1 MKILIG
7 ITQDLQATKKTL
19 SAQYKN
25 LGVSTEAGPFMT
37 KEEALNWQ
45 AFMMKRRDN
54 YEEIKA
60 QSLQTSAGEGLWFG
74 ITVEKPK
81 LH

>member
-7 ITQDLQATKKTL
+7 ITQNLKETKETL
-19 SAQYKN
+19 SAQHKG
-25 LGVSTEAGPFMT
+25 LGTSTEAGPFMT

-45 AFMMKRRDN
+45 NFMMKRRDN

-60 QSLQTSAGEGLWFG
+60 QSLQTSAGEAYWFG
-74 ITVEKPK
+74 ITIEKSL

>member
-7 ITQDLQATKKTL
+7 ITQDVAAIKNRL
-19 SAQYKN
+19 STQYRG
-25 LGVSTEAGPFMT
+25 LGVSTEAGPFKT

-45 AFMMKRRDN
+45 NFMMNRRDN
-54 YEEIKA
+54 YEAITMQPTATNEA
-60 QSLQTSAGEGLWFG
+60 YWFG
-74 ITVEKPK
+74 ITVESPE